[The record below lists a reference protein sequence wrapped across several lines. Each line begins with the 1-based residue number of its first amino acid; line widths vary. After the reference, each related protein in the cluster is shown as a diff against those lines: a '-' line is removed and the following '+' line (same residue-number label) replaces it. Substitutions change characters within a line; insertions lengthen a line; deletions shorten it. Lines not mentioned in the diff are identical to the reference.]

1 MRRIT
6 IIGAGQAGLLL
17 ALSLLQEGYDVTV
30 VSDRTP
36 DEIRDGAVM
45 STQALFGDSLQI
57 ERQMGLGLWDEE
69 CPTIGGVSFKLAG
82 PDGGKALAWSASFE
96 APAQSVDQR
105 LKMPAYLKRFI
116 ERGGDLIVNK
126 VELKDVENFA
136 ASSDLVVIASGKG
149 ELGSLFERDVE
160 KSPYERPQRSL
171 AVCYVHKMAPDPA
184 GRAVDLNI
192 IPGVG
197 EYVVIPGLTKSGPCD
212 QMFFEGLPGG
222 PFDAFQ
228 DVRSSEEHLE
238 RAKDLLNRFVPWQAE
253 RCGDVALTDTG
264 ATLRGRFA
272 PTVRKPVGRLP
283 SGKLMLGLADAVV
296 LNDPITGQGANNAVK
311 CAELYRKRIVE
322 RGERPFDAAWM
333 RETFDLYWDYAR
345 WVTTF
350 TNTMLQPPSPHL
362 QKILGTAATQ
372 PKVAHRFV
380 NAFTDPRNFFPWL
393 TDAAEADRFLA
404 EHSS

>member
-17 ALSLLQEGYDVTV
+17 GLGLLKDGYDVTL

-57 ERQMGLGLWDEE
+57 EREMGLALWDKK
-69 CPTIGGVSFKLAG
+69 CPEIAGVSFKLAG
-82 PDGGKALAWSASFE
+82 PDGGKALAWSAPFE

-105 LKMPAYLKRFI
+105 LKMPAYLNKFL
-116 ERGGDLIVNK
+116 ERGGDLIVK
-126 VELKDVENFA
+126 KADLKDLENFA
-136 ASSDLVVIASGKG
+136 ALSDLIVVATGKG
-149 ELGSLFERDVE
+149 ELGSLFERDAE
-160 KSPYERPQRSL
+160 RSPYDRPQRSL
-171 AVCYVHKMAPDPA
+171 AVCYVHKMKPDPA

-238 RAKDLLNRFVPWQAE
+238 QAKSLLKRFVPWQAE
-253 RCGDVALTDTG
+253 RCGDAALADAD

-272 PTVRKPVGRLP
+272 PTVRKPIGKLP
-283 SGKLMLGLADAVV
+283 SGKLVLGLADAVV

-311 CAELYRKRIVE
+311 CADLYRKRIVE
-322 RGERPFDAAWM
+322 RGDRPFDAGWM
-333 RETFDLYWDYAR
+333 QETFDLYWDYAR

-362 QKILGTAATQ
+362 QKILGAAASQ

-380 NAFTDPRNFFPWL
+380 NSFIDPKDFFPWL
-393 TDAAEADRFLA
+393 TDAAAADRFLA
-404 EHSS
+404 EHAS